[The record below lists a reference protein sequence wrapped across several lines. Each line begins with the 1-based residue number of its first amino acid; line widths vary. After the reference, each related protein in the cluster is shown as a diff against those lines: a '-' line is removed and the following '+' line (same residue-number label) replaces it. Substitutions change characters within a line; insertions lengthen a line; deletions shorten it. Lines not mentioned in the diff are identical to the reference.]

1 MTTRLLTPVSPR
13 QTQELRNGDRMAR
26 EEFHRLYEQMPENF
40 RAELVGG
47 IVYVASPLSLPHSD
61 AHLLVG
67 ALFTLYQG
75 QTPGTQAGNN
85 ATVLLGDEGEPQP
98 DLFLRV
104 RPEYGGQSAT
114 STKLYVQGAPE
125 LVTEIAYTSRALDLH
140 AKREDYQRYGV
151 LEYVVFSLLD
161 RRVHWFDLRNR
172 KELPVP
178 PDGILKAATFPGLW
192 LHADPIFAN
201 DTTRAISALQQGLA
215 SPEHAGFVQRLAAA
229 RSDQVPPQ

>member
-1 MTTRLLTPVSPR
+1 MTTRLLTPVTPR
-13 QTQELRNGDRMAR
+13 QTQELRNGDRMTR

-61 AHLLVG
+61 AHVLLT
-67 ALFTLYQG
+67 ALFALYQG

-114 STKLYVQGAPE
+114 SDKLYVEGAPE
-125 LVTEIAYTSRALDLH
+125 LVAEIAYSSRALDLH
-140 AKREDYQRYGV
+140 AKREDYERYGV
-151 LEYVVFSLLD
+151 LEYVVFSLFD
-161 RRVHWFDLRNR
+161 RRVHWFDLANR
-172 KELPVP
+172 KELPLP
-178 PDGILKAATFPGLW
+178 ADGILKARTFPGLW
-192 LHADPIFAN
+192 LQADAIFAN
-201 DTTRAISALQQGLA
+201 DTTRAIGTLQQGLA
-215 SPEHAGFVQRLAAA
+215 TPEHAGFAERLAAA
-229 RSDQVPPQ
+229 GPNRTAP